1 MENTNM
7 KVEIEQSNP
16 KRAAER
22 YSGYLK
28 RYLDKVKEKEEKK
41 EKGEN

>member
-1 MENTNM
+1 M

-16 KRAAER
+16 KRTAER

-28 RYLDKVKEKEEKK
+28 RYLDKVKENECRKTEQDRW
-41 EKGEN
+41 